1 MDILLVAYKD
11 MILSITQGYWEGR
24 VSISKPIYM
33 LAILD
38 AIERNVLIPNKIEL
52 NDVYVRNKGV

>member
-1 MDILLVAYKD
+1 MNILLVAYKD
-11 MILSITQGYWEGR
+11 MILSIAQGYWEGS

-38 AIERNVLIPNKIEL
+38 AIENNILLINRIEL
-52 NDVYVRNKGV
+52 N